1 MLTGKTECKKLQEL
15 HKSHPQ
21 VKRTI
26 DFCISF
32 INTLFDRKESM
43 TLAEWIEEAEKEE
56 DEDLKSYTEYIK
68 NDKAAVQ
75 MACTTNYSN
84 GVMEGTVNKIKEIKR
99 TMFNRAGIE
108 LLRAKV
114 VYANYGNVFT

>member
-1 MLTGKTECKKLQEL
+1 
-15 HKSHPQ
+15 
-21 VKRTI
+21 
-26 DFCISF
+26 
-32 INTLFDRKESM
+32 M
-43 TLAEWIEEAEKEE
+43 TLAEWIEEAKKEE